1 MDQADIPA
9 LLSRLASDE
18 DAARKMAVFKLQSS
32 INDPA
37 FADVFIASG
46 GLIIL
51 RRLIMSTGGNTLAY
65 SLQSLTRLLEVDMG
79 WDIFEGTGAGD
90 LVERVVEL
98 IVTNPLVNILR
109 GAMSILVALVGHS
122 QSGSAARPGGGGGG
136 GGTPGAFGF
145 RALKPAVAVYPQF
158 FEHVI
163 AQLQSADHALCANAL
178 MLINALI
185 RDAVSND
192 AKNGGV
198 SQGGTGEEWSK
209 FIKRLQ
215 DLGLIKAVYNLMQSS
230 SLQDLAYPLLE
241 FQSLTK
247 VLLRKWREVRVD
259 LERPEHRRALKGLH
273 LASAPDRRHVVNGG
287 GMAAAVE
294 ESSTN
299 GTGAGSEAA
308 KKGGSRKHNP
318 EKWRRLGFE
327 TESPAVEF
335 DVAGFLGM
343 MDLTDYV
350 RKNEDGFQKLLLEQ
364 STKPLSERCPV
375 ARASLA
381 VTMILYDH
389 FEVDKSDLEDVRG
402 YQTLDPSKPSD
413 RLFHPLLLQWSR
425 LHTAGL
431 HAFFRMWK
439 ATGAER
445 DDFDKVAELV
455 RILVE
460 QVVGQAGRTK
470 DVLEVEDDLQ
480 EYDSGRLR
488 ELQMDL
494 LELSFEDQWGP
505 HLYQVREELKHEA
518 LQFVKEQRIRCLLQG
533 SWFTKPQP
541 RSSNGQH
548 NRQDSYLR
556 KGRLYQPWRYAKLS
570 HNRRYL
576 HYADFPEQ
584 TAQEPGLDA
593 LTEKVDL
600 STISS
605 VVSNVSAPSEAEQE
619 AEASNNKDPAET
631 STMSTYPVPGREGG
645 VGGKGSNTKPTTKIT
660 IYSFS
665 EDINPPLSST
675 AGGVGSSGGEPKE
688 EPILTL
694 FPLNHSL
701 ASEWLDGLL
710 MLLNQA
716 PITAETNKLITLVS
730 EYGLKIRLLN
740 VGSLSLDG
748 HGHGHGGSGN
758 GVVPSECNPPLSA
771 VRLQVKK
778 KGKNRGRFFWT
789 CPRPRE
795 AQCDFFIWDDEDD
808 RADSEHQDNGG
819 PQSAIVTTIGQGA
832 PPLPD
837 IAPTPIP
844 ARRVTSVSFSSPQTN
859 HASPLAPGYSPANST
874 RTQPRIPRNSLIQNR
889 SESRPDPGEGLFVDD
904 DGFYDSDPAEPD
916 TPPSLKRRRIKMEDG
931 EDQYVAVNAAP
942 PPPPETPQ
950 KNTNVNRGQR
960 TPQNQQTLSQYF
972 TRANQVA
979 RTNTAA
985 QEPEED
991 LLGELDS
998 DDERRLAE
1006 ISDSSQSTTQ
1016 KISQLER
1023 REAAAAAP
1031 PLVISSSPSPS
1042 TPSTPTPRA
1051 RTSNPG
1057 GLPTPGTGNRPSSSG
1072 GSEQGRHR
1080 GSSQLASSPNPDGD
1094 YEITS
1099 RIMSLLAGQPISE
1112 SARAAVRDT
1121 LNNHAVRERSVEI
1134 GRDWARTSLQTR
1146 EAKIAELDAK
1156 VAGLEAKN
1164 SELETQLQGRNA
1176 TIADLVTE
1184 VRGRSPMVAQLEAK
1198 IALLEEELRRKGRA

>member
-18 DAARKMAVFKLQSS
+18 DAARKMAVFKLQTS

-79 WDIFEGTGAGD
+79 WDIFEGPGAGD

-122 QSGSAARPGGGGGG
+122 QSGSAAARPGGTSGTVR
-136 GGTPGAFGF
+136 TPGAFGF

-192 AKNGGV
+192 GKSGGG
-198 SQGGTGEEWSK
+198 SGAQGGEEWSK

-230 SLQDLAYPLLE
+230 SLQDLAHPLLE

-273 LASAPDRRHVVNGG
+273 LASAPDRRHVTNGVG
-287 GMAAAVE
+287 AAATE
-294 ESSTN
+294 ESNTN
-299 GTGAGSEAA
+299 GSD
-308 KKGGSRKHNP
+308 KKGSRKHNP

-364 STKPLSERCPV
+364 SSRPLSERCPV

-455 RILVE
+455 RILVD
-460 QVVGQAGRTK
+460 QVVGQASRTK

-541 RSSNGQH
+541 RSSGSQH
-548 NRQDSYLR
+548 NRQDSYQR
-556 KGRLYQPWRYAKLS
+556 RGRLYQPWRYAKLS

-605 VVSNVSAPSEAEQE
+605 VVSNVSAPSEEEE
-619 AEASNNKDPAET
+619 AEAKDPIET
-631 STMSTYPVPGREGG
+631 STMSTYPVPGREAGR
-645 VGGKGSNTKPTTKIT
+645 GSNTKPTTKIT
-660 IYSFS
+660 IYSFT
-665 EDINPPLSST
+665 EDINPPL
-675 AGGVGSSGGEPKE
+675 AGSGSGGGEPKE

-716 PITAETNKLITLVS
+716 PITAETNKLVTLVS

-740 VGSLSLDG
+740 VGSLEQQQQHAGLG
-748 HGHGHGGSGN
+748 HLGAGGAGT
-758 GVVPSECNPPLSA
+758 GVVPS
-771 VRLQVKK
+771 
-778 KGKNRGRFFWT
+778 
-789 CPRPRE
+789 RE
-795 AQCDFFIWDDEDD
+795 GLDED
-808 RADSEHQDNGG
+808 
-819 PQSAIVTTIGQGA
+819 
-832 PPLPD
+832 
-837 IAPTPIP
+837 
-844 ARRVTSVSFSSPQTN
+844 
-859 HASPLAPGYSPANST
+859 
-874 RTQPRIPRNSLIQNR
+874 
-889 SESRPDPGEGLFVDD
+889 
-904 DGFYDSDPAEPD
+904 
-916 TPPSLKRRRIKMEDG
+916 
-931 EDQYVAVNAAP
+931 
-942 PPPPETPQ
+942 
-950 KNTNVNRGQR
+950 
-960 TPQNQQTLSQYF
+960 YF
-972 TRANQVA
+972 
-979 RTNTAA
+979 
-985 QEPEED
+985 
-991 LLGELDS
+991 
-998 DDERRLAE
+998 
-1006 ISDSSQSTTQ
+1006 
-1016 KISQLER
+1016 
-1023 REAAAAAP
+1023 
-1031 PLVISSSPSPS
+1031 
-1042 TPSTPTPRA
+1042 
-1051 RTSNPG
+1051 
-1057 GLPTPGTGNRPSSSG
+1057 
-1072 GSEQGRHR
+1072 
-1080 GSSQLASSPNPDGD
+1080 
-1094 YEITS
+1094 YEI
-1099 RIMSLLAGQPISE
+1099 
-1112 SARAAVRDT
+1112 
-1121 LNNHAVRERSVEI
+1121 
-1134 GRDWARTSLQTR
+1134 
-1146 EAKIAELDAK
+1146 
-1156 VAGLEAKN
+1156 
-1164 SELETQLQGRNA
+1164 
-1176 TIADLVTE
+1176 
-1184 VRGRSPMVAQLEAK
+1184 
-1198 IALLEEELRRKGRA
+1198 